1 MKIGNVSTLWL
12 FLGIPKPREEYKF
25 HPIRRWRFDYAW
37 LSSKIAVEIEG
48 GIWIKGRHSRGVGY
62 SKDMEK
68 YNEATRMGWKVFR
81 FTPKQF
87 NNGEAGEFLREVFKH
102 G

>member
-1 MKIGNVSTLWL
+1 MKINLSIFWSVLD
-12 FLGIPKPREEYKF
+12 IPEPLEEFRF
-25 HPIRRWRFDYAW
+25 HPTRRWRFDWAW
-37 LSSKIAVEIEG
+37 PPSKIAVEIEG
-48 GIWIKGRHSRGVGY
+48 GIWISGRHSRGIGY

-81 FTPKQF
+81 FTPQQF